1 MTLVVVSDD
10 KTECELRDRH
20 PIDKVIGQ
28 AHHVNGGVLGPS
40 LSQPIE
46 RTAHVRDAHLAHD
59 RGQHAFFPHQ
69 IFPCGCCTRQ
79 QEKKNAAGTHSWS
92 LRRSIMVAT
101 SVATFMLDAT
111 ESQRATVAGIC
122 AIQRSMGMNPRDDSL
137 LTVNYAL
144 GQTGSLYKSPY
155 EVAQDLTAVDLIYE
169 TTLYA
174 EIVEDLMRCI
184 AAWIEAAYGLPWG
197 DVWALVRAFAPTM
210 IKLYCVDAC
219 PALIQTP
226 CVRRPR
232 ADSPPHLGPSEPL
245 ARAYSQSIADEL
257 RFSEDQRGAESP

>member
-1 MTLVVVSDD
+1 MTKRNANSAIVIPSTRSSDRRIMSTGECWDHLCRSPLSARRTCGTLISLTTEGSTRSSCIRFSRVGVALVSR
-10 KTECELRDRH
+10 K
-20 PIDKVIGQ
+20 
-28 AHHVNGGVLGPS
+28 
-40 LSQPIE
+40 
-46 RTAHVRDAHLAHD
+46 
-59 RGQHAFFPHQ
+59 
-69 IFPCGCCTRQ
+69 
-79 QEKKNAAGTHSWS
+79 KKNAAGTHSWS

-174 EIVEDLMRCI
+174 EIVEDLMRRI